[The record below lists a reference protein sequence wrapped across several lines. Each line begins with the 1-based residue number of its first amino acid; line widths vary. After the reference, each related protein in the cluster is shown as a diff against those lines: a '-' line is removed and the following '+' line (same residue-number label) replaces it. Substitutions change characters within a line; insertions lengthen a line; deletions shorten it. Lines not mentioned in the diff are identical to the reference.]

1 MSASLSL
8 SYLSRNW
15 LICMLVLFL
24 VSHRSLGLSSLFFK
38 NYFSFFCFNQVI
50 SKLSFS
56 NLHTCFLFDFFC
68 WWRLS
73 FCIFHFIHGI
83 LQLQN
88 FFWFFFMTLLCL
100 SLISSNCH
108 LVLFYISLNFLRR
121 AIWIVCLCIW
131 LWIKPLCLWSFLSK
145 VYIDLLAVLCMFS
158 WLLMFFRILQCCL
171 YNWSSSHLFQSLLT
185 AFRWEVPSIS
195 PASDSDAFFVAV
207 QSLSRV
213 QLSATTWTS
222 AHQGSLSFCISMSFP
237 KLLSIKSVMPSNI
250 SSLSFHSS
258 LALNLS

>member
-1 MSASLSL
+1 ME
-8 SYLSRNW
+8 
-15 LICMLVLFL
+15 F
-24 VSHRSLGLSSLFFK
+24 
-38 NYFSFFCFNQVI
+38 FSFRISFGSFLWLFCVFPWFHQIVI
-50 SKLSFS
+50 LC
-56 NLHTCFLFDFFC
+56 CFISH
-68 WWRLS
+68 W
-73 FCIFHFIHGI
+73 IFLEEPF
-83 LQLQN
+83 
-88 FFWFFFMTLLCL
+88 
-100 SLISSNCH
+100 
-108 LVLFYISLNFLRR
+108 
-121 AIWIVCLCIW
+121 WIVCLCIW

-145 VYIDLLAVLCMFS
+145 VYIDLLAVLYMFS

-222 AHQGSLSFCISMSFP
+222 AHQGSLSFCISMSLP

>member
-73 FCIFHFIHGI
+73 FCIFHFINGI

-121 AIWIVCLCIW
+121 AILNCL
-131 LWIKPLCLWSFLSK
+131 S
-145 VYIDLLAVLCMFS
+145 
-158 WLLMFFRILQCCL
+158 L
-171 YNWSSSHLFQSLLT
+171 Y
-185 AFRWEVPSIS
+185 
-195 PASDSDAFFVAV
+195 
-207 QSLSRV
+207 
-213 QLSATTWTS
+213 
-222 AHQGSLSFCISMSFP
+222 
-237 KLLSIKSVMPSNI
+237 
-250 SSLSFHSS
+250 
-258 LALNLS
+258 LALNKTSVSLEFLIKSLYWFVGSAIYVFLTFNVL

>member
-38 NYFSFFCFNQVI
+38 NYFSFFCFNRVI

-73 FCIFHFIHGI
+73 FCVFHFIHGI

-100 SLISSNCH
+100 SLISSNTAGEAKHSLICST
-108 LVLFYISLNFLRR
+108 ISCQRSHSLK
-121 AIWIVCLCIW
+121 I
-131 LWIKPLCLWSFLSK
+131 SF
-145 VYIDLLAVLCMFS
+145 
-158 WLLMFFRILQCCL
+158 
-171 YNWSSSHLFQSLLT
+171 
-185 AFRWEVPSIS
+185 
-195 PASDSDAFFVAV
+195 
-207 QSLSRV
+207 
-213 QLSATTWTS
+213 
-222 AHQGSLSFCISMSFP
+222 
-237 KLLSIKSVMPSNI
+237 SIKLCCHWKGSESQTLPLHSNAFKVI
-250 SSLSFHSS
+250 YFCSNGVLE
-258 LALNLS
+258 LL